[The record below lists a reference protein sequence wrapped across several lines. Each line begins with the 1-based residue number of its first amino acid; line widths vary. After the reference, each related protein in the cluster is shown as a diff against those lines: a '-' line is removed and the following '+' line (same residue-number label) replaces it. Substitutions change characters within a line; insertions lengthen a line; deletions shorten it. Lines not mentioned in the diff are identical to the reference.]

1 MEITCNSIELAK
13 AVEKVSRAIR
23 SANVLRPALT
33 GIKIKAQ
40 GKSLTFYATDL
51 EIAIEKTIV
60 ASVKEE
66 GEIIA
71 PGATLKD
78 FVKSLSD
85 DAVEMKAEGLRLT
98 INYGKSVAV
107 MNCFDMSEFPKTP
120 TVQKEKSI
128 TLSKEEF
135 KDAISKVAFCAAT
148 DEARPL
154 LKGILLK
161 TQGEQLD
168 FVALDGYRM
177 AKVTKKIAKTQEDI
191 SRIVPATALKI
202 VEALVEASDEMMVLN
217 FEKNYLLIEIEYTRI
232 MVRLLEGDYL
242 DYNQIIP
249 KQFETTLIIPR
260 DAFKAALE
268 RARLL
273 SLKDTSLVKFDINK
287 NSINLTANGTEG
299 NLDENV
305 FVKNSG
311 LDVKTAFNVRY
322 LLDTLS
328 KIESDSF
335 SFKCSSNT
343 MPALIEPI
351 GGVVDSLFLVLPVR
365 VVN

>member
-1 MEITCNSIELAK
+1 MELTCNSIELAK

-23 SANVLRPALT
+23 GANALRPALT
-33 GIKIKAQ
+33 GIKFKAQ
-40 GKSLTFYATDL
+40 GKSLTLYATDL

-60 ASVKEE
+60 ASVTRE
-66 GEIIA
+66 GEAIA

-85 DAVEMKAEGLRLT
+85 DSVEIKTEGQRMT

-107 MNCFDMSEFPKTP
+107 MNCFDLLDFPKTP
-120 TVQKEKSI
+120 TVEKEKSI
-128 TLSKEEF
+128 AISKAEF
-135 KDAISKVAFCAAT
+135 KDAVSKVAFCAAT
-148 DEARPL
+148 DDARPL
-154 LKGILLK
+154 LKGVLLK
-161 TQGEQLD
+161 TMGEKLD

-177 AKVTKKIAKTQEDI
+177 ARVTKKIAKVNEDM

-202 VEALVEASDEMMVLN
+202 VEVLVDASDDMMVLN
-217 FEKNYLLIEIEYTRI
+217 FEKNYLLVEIEYTRI
-232 MVRLLEGDYL
+232 MIRLLEGDYL

-249 KQFETTLIIPR
+249 KTFDTTVIVPR
-260 DAFKAALE
+260 DTFKAALE

-273 SLKDTSLVKFDINK
+273 SLKDTSLVKFDIHK

-305 FVKNSG
+305 YVKNNG
-311 LDVKTAFNVRY
+311 DDVKTAFNVKY
-322 LLDTLS
+322 LLEALS

-335 SFKCSSNT
+335 AFSCASNT
-343 MPALIEPI
+343 MPALLEPI
-351 GGVVDSLFLVLPVR
+351 GGQIDSLFLVLPVR
-365 VVN
+365 VI

>member
-1 MEITCNSIELAK
+1 MELTCNSIELAR
-13 AVEKVSRAIR
+13 AVEKVSKAIR

-33 GIKIKAQ
+33 GIKFKAQ
-40 GKSLTFYATDL
+40 GKSLTLYATDL

-60 ASVKEE
+60 ASVTEE
-66 GEIIA
+66 GEVIA

-85 DAVEMKAEGLRLT
+85 DTVEIKSENLRLT

-107 MNCFDMSEFPKTP
+107 MNCFDLTEFPKTP
-120 TVQKEKSI
+120 AVEKEKSI
-128 TLSKEEF
+128 TIAKEEF
-135 KDAISKVAFCAAT
+135 KDAVSKVAFCAAT

-161 TQGEQLD
+161 SYGEKLD

-177 AKVTKKIAKTQEDI
+177 AKVTKKIGKGIEDM

-202 VEALVEASDEMMVLN
+202 VEGLVEASDEMMVLN
-217 FEKNYLLIEIEYTRI
+217 FEKNYLLVEIEYTRI

-249 KQFETTLIIPR
+249 KEFETTLIVPR

-273 SLKDTSLVKFDINK
+273 SLKDTSLVKFDIGR

-305 FVKNSG
+305 FVKNNGS
-311 LDVKTAFNVRY
+311 DVKTAFNVKY
-322 LLDTLS
+322 LLDSLS

-335 SFKCSSNT
+335 AFKCSSNT
-343 MPALIEPI
+343 MPAVLEPI
-351 GGVVDSLFLVLPVR
+351 GGKVDALFLVLPVR
-365 VVN
+365 VIN